1 MTKSLRDRI
10 KLSDLDNLLDES
22 AVEIRDA
29 AKVLAIPKDS
39 LYSVEQVREEF
50 NDESLLELCESLEE
64 NGQIQPV
71 VVYPFDGKGYKIQE
85 GERRWRAA
93 MLSDKLTHVE
103 CIVREKGDIFGQLIE
118 NIQREDLTPI
128 ELGKAFDQA
137 KKKHSLD
144 NRGLAKRLGKS
155 DGYISKYLNVLKAP
169 DFVLEAF
176 QKGIIGD
183 VESINELRKATIDN
197 SERVRE
203 ALESGEKLTRQD
215 CVKLRTNAFGNEV
228 EVKLSEAD
236 KADKVEKTDK
246 TPVSKKPTANQKPTS
261 ICVMVNDRHGLV
273 FASGKHSDKLTVLF
287 DDGELEQVPVGEA
300 QLVGY
305 RV

>member
-85 GERRWRAA
+85 GERRWRAT

-137 KKKHSLD
+137 KKKHNLD

-215 CVKLRTNAFGNEV
+215 CVKLRTGELDSKV
-228 EVKLSEAD
+228 EVTPQPSEPE
-236 KADKVEKTDK
+236 KAERTQT

>member
-85 GERRWRAA
+85 GERRWRAT

-137 KKKHSLD
+137 KKKHNLD

-215 CVKLRTNAFGNEV
+215 CVKLRTGELDSKV
-228 EVKLSEAD
+228 EVTPQPSEPE
-236 KADKVEKTDK
+236 KAEKTQT

>member
-85 GERRWRAA
+85 GERRWRAT

-103 CIVREKGDIFGQLIE
+103 CIIREKGDIFGQLIE

-137 KKKHSLD
+137 KKKHNLD

-236 KADKVEKTDK
+236 KADKVEKTQT

-261 ICVMVNDRHGLV
+261 ICVMVNGRHGLV

>member
-85 GERRWRAA
+85 GERRWRAT

-137 KKKHSLD
+137 KKKHNLD

-228 EVKLSEAD
+228 EIKLSEAD
-236 KADKVEKTDK
+236 KADKVEKTQT

-261 ICVMVNDRHGLV
+261 ICVMVNGRHGLV

>member
-85 GERRWRAA
+85 GERRWRAT

-137 KKKHSLD
+137 KKKHNLD

-215 CVKLRTNAFGNEV
+215 CVKLRTGELDSKV
-228 EVKLSEAD
+228 EVTPQPSEPE
-236 KADKVEKTDK
+236 KAEKTQT
-246 TPVSKKPTANQKPTS
+246 TPASKKPTANQKPTS
-261 ICVMVNDRHGLV
+261 ICVMVNGRHGLV

>member
-118 NIQREDLTPI
+118 NIQREDLTAI

-137 KKKHSLD
+137 KKKHNLD
-144 NRGLAKRLGKS
+144 NRGLAKRL
-155 DGYISKYLNVLKAP
+155 
-169 DFVLEAF
+169 
-176 QKGIIGD
+176 
-183 VESINELRKATIDN
+183 
-197 SERVRE
+197 
-203 ALESGEKLTRQD
+203 
-215 CVKLRTNAFGNEV
+215 
-228 EVKLSEAD
+228 
-236 KADKVEKTDK
+236 
-246 TPVSKKPTANQKPTS
+246 ANQTATFR
-261 ICVMVNDRHGLV
+261 N
-273 FASGKHSDKLTVLF
+273 T
-287 DDGELEQVPVGEA
+287 
-300 QLVGY
+300 
-305 RV
+305 

>member
-85 GERRWRAA
+85 GERRWRAT

-137 KKKHSLD
+137 KKKHNLD

-236 KADKVEKTDK
+236 KADKVEKTQT

-261 ICVMVNDRHGLV
+261 ICVMVNGRHGLV

>member
-85 GERRWRAA
+85 GERRWRAT

-137 KKKHSLD
+137 KKKHNLD

-236 KADKVEKTDK
+236 KAGKVEKTDK

>member
-22 AVEIRDA
+22 VVEIRDA

-85 GERRWRAA
+85 GERRWRAT

-137 KKKHSLD
+137 KKKHNLD

-215 CVKLRTNAFGNEV
+215 CVKLRTGELDSKAEV
-228 EVKLSEAD
+228 TPQPSEPE
-236 KADKVEKTDK
+236 KAEKTQT

>member
-85 GERRWRAA
+85 GERRWRAT

-137 KKKHSLD
+137 KKKHNLD

-203 ALESGEKLTRQD
+203 AVESGEKLTRQD

-228 EVKLSEAD
+228 EIKLSEAD
-236 KADKVEKTDK
+236 KADKVEKTQT

-261 ICVMVNDRHGLV
+261 ICVMVNGRHGLV

>member
-85 GERRWRAA
+85 GERRWRAT

-137 KKKHSLD
+137 KKKHNLD

-203 ALESGEKLTRQD
+203 ALKSGEKLTRQD

-236 KADKVEKTDK
+236 EADKVEKTDK

-261 ICVMVNDRHGLV
+261 ICVMVNGRHGLV

>member
-103 CIVREKGDIFGQLIE
+103 CIIREKGDIFGQLIE
-118 NIQREDLTPI
+118 NIQREDLTAI

-137 KKKHSLD
+137 KKKHNLD

-176 QKGIIGD
+176 KKGIIGD
-183 VESINELRKATIDN
+183 VESINELRKATVDN

-215 CVKLRTNAFGNEV
+215 CIKLRTGELDSKV
-228 EVKLSEAD
+228 EVAPQPSKPE
-236 KADKVEKTDK
+236 KAEKTDK

-261 ICVMVNDRHGLV
+261 ICVMVNGRHGLV

>member
-103 CIVREKGDIFGQLIE
+103 CIVREKGGIFGQLIE

-137 KKKHSLD
+137 KKKHNLD

-236 KADKVEKTDK
+236 KADKVEKTQT
-246 TPVSKKPTANQKPTS
+246 TPASKKPTANQKPTS
-261 ICVMVNDRHGLV
+261 ICVMVNGRHGLV